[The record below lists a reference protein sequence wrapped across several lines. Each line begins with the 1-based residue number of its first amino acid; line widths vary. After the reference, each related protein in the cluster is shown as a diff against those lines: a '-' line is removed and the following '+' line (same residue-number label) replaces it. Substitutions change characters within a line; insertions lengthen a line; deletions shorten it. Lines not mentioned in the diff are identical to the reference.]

1 MFFNNLLVVVVC
13 AASHK
18 AKLQKH
24 TFLSEKGPNYGTNN
38 DDKEVW
44 GDKAQRGAH
53 AVKQII
59 RR

>member
-1 MFFNNLLVVVVC
+1 MVVVG
-13 AASHK
+13 AASLK
-18 AKLQKH
+18 VKLQKH
-24 TFLSEKGPNYGTNN
+24 TFLSEKGPNYGTTN
-38 DDKEVW
+38 DDKDVW

>member
-1 MFFNNLLVVVVC
+1 MVVVC

-18 AKLQKH
+18 VKLQKH
-24 TFLSEKGPNYGTNN
+24 TFLSEKDPNYGTNN
-38 DDKEVW
+38 DDKDVW